1 MPARD
6 PAIAR
11 LTDHI
16 QSARAR
22 GTALAIYGGG
32 TKSFYGEPPRG
43 EPLRL
48 SELTGI
54 SSYEPSELV
63 VSARAG
69 TTLRELESVLAERGQ
84 CLPFDP
90 PRFSPGGTVGG
101 MVAAGISGPSRAAL
115 GSVRDYVLGVTLLN
129 GRGELVT
136 FGGQVMKNVAGY
148 DVSRLMVGSWGVLGI
163 LCEVSLKVLAIRA
176 AAATLEFDRD
186 ESDSLAELAGWRALP
201 LPVHST
207 AWYQGRLRVR
217 LAGARAAVRSACD
230 KLAGTQL
237 APAEADAWWES
248 VRDHT
253 HTFFNP
259 AEADLAAG
267 ECLWRLSVPAVAPVL
282 DLSGPQFIEWGGAQ
296 RWLRTRAAA
305 AEVRRTAARA
315 GGHATLVHAKDKSPG
330 AFARVGNPL
339 MRIHRSL
346 KEAFDP
352 DRIFNPGRLYA
363 DL

>member
-1 MPARD
+1 MSARD

-22 GTALAIYGGG
+22 GAALSIVGGG
-32 TKSFYGEPPRG
+32 TKGFYGEPPSG
-43 EPLRL
+43 EPVRL
-48 SELTGI
+48 AELTGI

-63 VSARAG
+63 VTARAG
-69 TTLRELESVLAERGQ
+69 TPLCELENVLAERGQ
-84 CLPFDP
+84 CLPFEP

-129 GRGELVT
+129 GRGELAS

-163 LCEVSLKVLAIRA
+163 LCEISLKVLATRG
-176 AAATLEFDRD
+176 AAATLEFERD
-186 ESDSLAELAGWRALP
+186 EADSLSELARWRSLP
-201 LPVHST
+201 LPVHAT
-207 AWYQGRLRVR
+207 AWHEGRLRVR
-217 LAGARAAVRSACD
+217 LAGARAAVGSACE
-230 KLAGTQL
+230 KLAG
-237 APAEADAWWES
+237 APLPAVEADAWWER

-253 HTFFNP
+253 HVFFNP
-259 AEADLAAG
+259 AEADLADG
-267 ECLWRLSVPAVAPVL
+267 ECLWRLSVPPVTPPL
-282 DLSGPQFIEWGGAQ
+282 DLPGRRFIEWGGAQ
-296 RWLRTRAAA
+296 RWLRTR
-305 AEVRRTAARA
+305 TAAGEIRRVVALA
-315 GGHATLVHAKDKSPG
+315 GGHATLVRAKDKSPG
-330 AFARVGNPL
+330 AFARVADPL

>member
-1 MPARD
+1 
-6 PAIAR
+6 
-11 LTDHI
+11 
-16 QSARAR
+16 
-22 GTALAIYGGG
+22 
-32 TKSFYGEPPRG
+32 
-43 EPLRL
+43 
-48 SELTGI
+48 
-54 SSYEPSELV
+54 
-63 VSARAG
+63 
-69 TTLRELESVLAERGQ
+69 
-84 CLPFDP
+84 
-90 PRFSPGGTVGG
+90 
-101 MVAAGISGPSRAAL
+101 
-115 GSVRDYVLGVTLLN
+115 
-129 GRGELVT
+129 
-136 FGGQVMKNVAGY
+136 MKNVAGY

-186 ESDSLAELAGWRALP
+186 ESDSLAELARWRALP

-207 AWYQGRLRVR
+207 AWYEGRLYVR
-217 LAGARAAVRSACD
+217 LAGAHAAVRSACD
-230 KLAGTQL
+230 RLAGAQL
-237 APAEADAWWES
+237 AAAEADAWWES

-253 HTFFNP
+253 HPFFIP

-282 DLSGPQFIEWGGAQ
+282 DLPGRRFIEWGGAQ

-305 AEVRRTAARA
+305 AEVRRIAARA
-315 GGHATLVHAKDKSPG
+315 GGHATLVHALDKSPG
-330 AFARVGNPL
+330 AFARVADPL